1 MRTKNTVRNTS
12 DTQENYVRAIFL
24 LDNAERTVTVT
35 ALAKKLHLSKSTVSE
50 RLKELASEGLVV
62 APHYGK
68 ITLTPAGTMLGKKLT
83 YKHRLAEVFLHQTLR
98 MPKSAVHEEA
108 EQLEH
113 ALSDEVAR
121 RLHKFLKNPTHD
133 PHGSK
138 IPKLK

>member
-1 MRTKNTVRNTS
+1 MRTNYSARSIS
-12 DTQENYVRAIFL
+12 DTKEDYVRAVFL
-24 LDNAERTVTVT
+24 LNKAEKVVTVT

-68 ITLTPAGTMLGKKLT
+68 ITLTPAGNILGKKLT
-83 YKHRLAEVFLHQTLR
+83 YKHRLVEVFLHQTLK
-98 MPKSAVHEEA
+98 MPKRAIHEEA

-113 ALSDEVAR
+113 AISDEVAR

-138 IPKLK
+138 IPKL